1 MQFAGF
7 RAFMYFI
14 NPGIKFFTAV
24 YGILY
29 CFFGIIRSRKQFKT
43 GLYGEQLI
51 LYIMAEDLG
60 GGFCCVNLL
69 GDFKSLR
76 IDLVADMGEPV
87 QAAADEQQE
96 NNENKGKDII
106 KNKAVS
112 QINIPKIVGLR
123 NF

>member
-1 MQFAGF
+1 MFF
-7 RAFMYFI
+7 R
-14 NPGIKFFTAV
+14 
-24 YGILY
+24 
-29 CFFGIIRSRKQFKT
+29 IIRSRKQFKT

-60 GGFCCVNLL
+60 GGFRCVNLL

-96 NNENKGKDII
+96 NNEYKGKDII

>member
-24 YGILY
+24 YSILY
-29 CFFGIIRSRKQFKT
+29 CFFRIIRSRKQFKT

-60 GGFCCVNLL
+60 GSFRCVNLL
-69 GDFKSLR
+69 GDFKASALIWWLIWVSR
-76 IDLVADMGEPV
+76 YRLPQMSSRKIMKT
-87 QAAADEQQE
+87 
-96 NNENKGKDII
+96 KGKI
-106 KNKAVS
+106 
-112 QINIPKIVGLR
+112 L
-123 NF
+123 

>member
-14 NPGIKFFTAV
+14 NPGIKFFTAI

-29 CFFGIIRSRKQFKT
+29 CFFRIIRSRKQFKT

-60 GGFCCVNLL
+60 GGFRCVNLL

-96 NNENKGKDII
+96 NNEYKGKDII

-112 QINIPKIVGLR
+112 QINIPK
-123 NF
+123 